1 VITVD
6 GEPVTGSESDD
17 PEDIMRRARTELKC
31 CKALAAMNPP
41 HDVSA
46 SLHARIVELL
56 RTLRRHGTQDQD
68 VAQMADLS
76 DEELRQA
83 TGIIRALRAALPE
96 KGYQGGTG
104 FRVALGGYALDVVDE
119 IQTRTANA
127 IDRRDGRNRDA
138 TESE

>member
-17 PEDIMRRARTELKC
+17 PEDITRKARIELKC
-31 CKALAAMNPP
+31 CKALAAVNPP
-41 HDVSA
+41 HDVST
-46 SLHARIVELL
+46 SLHTRIVELL
-56 RTLRRHGTQDQD
+56 RTLKRCGTEDQD
-68 VAQMADLS
+68 AAQAADLS

-83 TGIIRALRAALPE
+83 AGLVRALRAVLPE

-119 IQTRTANA
+119 IEKRTG
-127 IDRRDGRNRDA
+127 RSDGR
-138 TESE
+138 